1 MPAGWE
7 SAFHTFLYKIYLK
20 TYVEKLLEVSRYT
33 QGLYHTLLSSLQW
46 QATYDLECILP
57 HDYVLQ
63 LFLLQKDCESTK
75 LEKK

>member
-1 MPAGWE
+1 MPVGKE

-20 TYVEKLLEVSRYT
+20 TYVEKLLEVSKYT
-33 QGLYHTLLSSLQW
+33 QGLYHTLLCSLQW
-46 QATYDLECILP
+46 QASYDLEWILH

-63 LFLLQKDCESTK
+63 LFQLQKDCKSIK